1 MGDGCMIG
9 MLIGHLK
16 IKGRDAMKYTH
27 TVEQLYNRYQDT
39 DHPIAKMYW
48 LDKLKERAACGNE
61 DARDKLYIIDACS
74 K

>member
-1 MGDGCMIG
+1 
-9 MLIGHLK
+9 
-16 IKGRDAMKYTH
+16 MKYTH

-48 LDKLKERAACGNE
+48 LDKLKERAACGNA
-61 DARDKLYIIDACS
+61 DAKDKLYIIDACS